1 MSVVGSIEFKK
12 SRSKKTTNL
21 IFHFFSLQQDMC
33 YSPPY
38 QPYFPQKVYPSTPPY
53 RRYVTNSYYQG
64 PPPEMYDP
72 SSSSAPPPP
81 TGSQLVPAA
90 SGPPHMEHYPG
101 PPYYSSG
108 YPPPGAPCYSRG
120 MQPFMGKEMYDF
132 CGEHNM
138 WYW

>member
-1 MSVVGSIEFKK
+1 
-12 SRSKKTTNL
+12 
-21 IFHFFSLQQDMC
+21 MC
-33 YSPPY
+33 YSPSY

-53 RRYVTNSYYQG
+53 RRYVTGSYYQG

-81 TGSQLVPAA
+81 TGSQLVPAGP